1 MISSATRYCFQILF
15 IGVLLANDLVAQN
28 SVLVNFGS
36 NTCTSSDIPNFSL
49 IKGPLT
55 GLPVMLANCDLSAQT
70 ANFYSVFIAY
80 NPKDNKVYVADIRD
94 NIQTKIWVL
103 DVGLPL
109 NMNCPPI
116 IPVAPTYAYSYI
128 SNNFEF
134 DNNGDLWS
142 FSNYNS
148 STGQCSM
155 DKFDVNTGNV
165 INTRILQFPS
175 GNFPTTI
182 QSGDLTILPNGR
194 MFASLGSGV
203 CRLYEI
209 NDYSSTTTT
218 ASATYLKT
226 LPKDCYGIAFI
237 NGTIELTGSTFSG
250 NCYYYDYNITTGEL
264 GAEKAFQN
272 GQLPIDNTSITP
284 AVGCTKELLNAV
296 QVNSNTADITYEIYA
311 VNMGN
316 VVLNNLQIMDNL
328 AATFGASNV
337 SNVTTRFVNGANAAG
352 LVLNTAFNGT
362 TVTDILQ
369 PGQNLPN
376 KISLSKN
383 AFCKV
388 IVNCRATNLNAS
400 TIYLNTAIAKG
411 DIGSANAASLVS
423 VSDSSNNG
431 ETSVVDPNKNGNPG
445 DAGENIP
452 TPYVF
457 TTLPVKF
464 VAVTASFVNNKKVLV
479 KWNVATPL
487 VNAASFTIEYSADAI
502 NWQGIGSQLIQNANN
517 GQYSFTHYTISA
529 GSKLYYRIKQTDTD
543 GSIVYSNIVL
553 LSNAVASGLVVYPN
567 PVSTILQIADNMLS
581 NSEQATAILFDA
593 TGRKLL
599 DAKITRTVT
608 NLQVGHLP
616 NGTYLLQYISR
627 QQSTIQKIIIKH

>member
-1 MISSATRYCFQILF
+1 MSRAIRLYFPLLLTGFLFTNILS
-15 IGVLLANDLVAQN
+15 AQN

-36 NTCTSSDIPNFSL
+36 NTCTTSSIPNFSL
-49 IKGPLT
+49 IKSPLT

-80 NPKDNKVYVADIRD
+80 NPKDNKIYLADIRD

-103 DVGLPL
+103 DVGLPF
-109 NMNCPPI
+109 NMNCPLA

-142 FSNYNS
+142 FSNYNLA
-148 STGQCSM
+148 TGQCNM
-155 DKFDVNTGNV
+155 DKFDVNTGTV
-165 INTRILQFPS
+165 INSRILQFPA

-194 MFASLGSGV
+194 MFASLGSGT

-218 ASATYLKT
+218 ASATFLKT

-237 NGTIELTGSTFSG
+237 NGTIELTGSTFNG

-284 AVGCTKELLNAV
+284 AVGCTKRLLNAIK
-296 QVNSNTADITYEIYA
+296 VNSNTADLTYEIYA

-328 AATFGASNV
+328 AATFGAGNV
-337 SNVTTRFVNGANAAG
+337 SNVSANFVAGANAGG
-352 LVLNTAFNGT
+352 LELNAAFNGT
-362 TVTDILQ
+362 TVTEILKQ
-369 PGQNLPN
+369 GQNLPN
-376 KISLSKN
+376 KILLNKN
-383 AFCKV
+383 SYCKV

-411 DIGSANAASLVS
+411 DIGSANTASLVN

-431 ETSVVDPNKNGNPG
+431 EVSMVDPNNNGNPG

-464 VAVTASFVNNKKVLV
+464 IAITASFNNKQTAQV
-479 KWNVATPL
+479 KWTVATPL
-487 VNAASFTIEYSADAI
+487 INAASFEIEYSADAI
-502 NWQGIGSQLIQNANN
+502 NWQGIGSQLIQNVNN
-517 GQYSFTHYTISA
+517 GQYSFTHYNISA
-529 GSKLYYRIKQTDTD
+529 GSKLYYRIKQIDTD
-543 GSIVYSNIVL
+543 GSIVYSSIVL
-553 LSNAVASGLVVYPN
+553 LNNSAAANGLVVYPN
-567 PVSTILQIADNMLS
+567 PVSDRIKITSPALALGVNT
-581 NSEQATAILFDA
+581 TAILFDA
-593 TGRKLL
+593 TGRILL
-599 DAKITRTVT
+599 ETKIISAAT
-608 NLQVGHLP
+608 NIPVGHLP
-616 NGTYLLQYISR
+616 NGTYLLKMITAN
-627 QQSTIQKIIIKH
+627 QSTIQKIIIKH

>member
-1 MISSATRYCFQILF
+1 MIKALRFYLKFLFLFLSYSNILS
-15 IGVLLANDLVAQN
+15 AQN

-36 NTCTSSDIPNFSL
+36 NTCSNVDIPNFSL

-70 ANFYSVFIAY
+70 ANFFNVFIAY

-109 NMNCPPI
+109 NLNCPLT

-148 STGQCSM
+148 TTGQCSM
-155 DKFDVNTGNV
+155 DKFDVNTGTV
-165 INTRILQFPS
+165 INTRILQFPA
-175 GNFPTTI
+175 GDFPTTI

-209 NDYSSTTTT
+209 NDYSSTTTI

-226 LPKDCYGIAFI
+226 LPNDCYGIAFI
-237 NGTIELTGSTFSG
+237 NGTIELTGSSFNG
-250 NCYYYDYNITTGEL
+250 NCYYYDYNITTGQL

-284 AVGCTKELLNAV
+284 AIGCTKQLLNAV
-296 QVNSNTADITYEIYA
+296 KVNSNTADITYEIYA

-316 VVLNNLQIMDNL
+316 VVLNNVQIMDNL
-328 AATFGASNV
+328 AATFGTANV
-337 SNVTTRFVNGANAAG
+337 SNVSAGFVAGANAAG
-352 LVLNTAFNGT
+352 LILNPSFNGT
-362 TVTDILQ
+362 TDTQLLQ
-369 PGQNLPN
+369 SGQNLPN
-376 KISLSKN
+376 KILLNNN
-383 AFCKV
+383 AYCKV

-400 TIYLNTAIAKG
+400 TIYLNTAKAKA
-411 DIGSANAASLVS
+411 DIGSANLISLVN
-423 VSDSSNNG
+423 VTDSSNNG
-431 ETSVVDPNKNGNPG
+431 ETSVVDLNKNGNPG

-452 TPYVF
+452 TPFVF

-464 VAVTASFVNNKKVLV
+464 LAVAASFINKNTVQI
-479 KWNVATPL
+479 KWSVATPL
-487 VNAASFTIEYSADAI
+487 VNAATFTIEYSTDVI
-502 NWQGIGSQLIQNANN
+502 SWIEIGSKAVENVYTAH
-517 GQYSFTHYTISA
+517 YSHTHFNISP
-529 GSKLYYRIKQTDTD
+529 GKLFYRIKQADAD
-543 GSIVYSNIVL
+543 GKFVYSSIVL
-553 LSNAVASGLVVYPN
+553 LSSNAAANGFIVFPN
-567 PVSTILQIADNMLS
+567 PVSDIIKISSPVITRGKFASALL
-581 NSEQATAILFDA
+581 LDA
-593 TGRKLL
+593 TGKIIV
-599 DAKITRTVT
+599 DTKITSTVT
-608 NLQVGHLP
+608 NIRAGHLP
-616 NGTYLLQYISR
+616 NGTYFLKLITADKSCV
-627 QQSTIQKIIIKH
+627 QKIVIKH

>member
-1 MISSATRYCFQILF
+1 MLF
-15 IGVLLANDLVAQN
+15 IGLLITNFLAAQN

-36 NTCTSSDIPNFSL
+36 NTCTTSDIPNFSL
-49 IKGPLT
+49 IKSPLT

-80 NPKDNKVYVADIRD
+80 NPKDNKIYVADIRD

-103 DVGLPL
+103 DVGLPF
-109 NMNCPPI
+109 NMNCPPT

-148 STGQCSM
+148 ATGQCNM
-155 DKFDVNTGNV
+155 DKFDVNTGAV
-165 INTRILQFPS
+165 INTRILQFPA

-264 GAEKAFQN
+264 GVEKAFQN

-284 AVGCTKELLNAV
+284 AVGCTKQLLNAIK
-296 QVNSNTADITYEIYA
+296 VNSNTADLTYEIYA

-328 AATFGASNV
+328 SATFGAANV
-337 SNVTTRFVNGANAAG
+337 SNVSASFVDGANAAG
-352 LVLNTAFNGT
+352 LILNPAFNGT
-362 TVTDILQ
+362 TVTEILK

-376 KISLSKN
+376 KILLNKN
-383 AFCKV
+383 SYCKV

-400 TIYLNTAIAKG
+400 TIYYNTAIAKG
-411 DIGSANAASLVS
+411 DIGSANAFSLVD

-431 ETSVVDPNKNGNPG
+431 ESSVVDPNKNGNAG
-445 DAGENIP
+445 DVGENVP

-464 VAVTASFVNNKKVLV
+464 MAVTASFINKKSVQI

-487 VNAASFTIEYSADAI
+487 VNATSFNIEFSADAI
-502 NWQGIGSQLIQNANN
+502 SWHWIGSLAVENTNS
-517 GQYSFTHYTISA
+517 GQYNFTHYNIPA
-529 GSKLYYRIKQTDTD
+529 GKLFYRIKQTDTD
-543 GSIVYSNIVL
+543 GSFVYSSIV
-553 LSNAVASGLVVYPN
+553 SMNNSSSANGFVVYPN
-567 PVSTILQIADNMLS
+567 PVSDMIKITGPALALGVNAS
-581 NSEQATAILFDA
+581 AILFDA
-593 TGRKLL
+593 TGRVLV
-599 DAKITRTVT
+599 DTNIVSAVT
-608 NLQVGHLP
+608 SISVGHLP
-616 NGTYLLQYISR
+616 NGTYLLKMNTAN
-627 QQSTIQKIIIKH
+627 QSSIQKIIIKH